1 MLFRTMRTKMHGLG
15 IAAGVFGC
23 AVAGFA
29 SQGLAWSLQEA
40 AAPYKGKKIT
50 VICDGYSPCLAYKKI
65 AKSFT
70 EKTGIEVS
78 VEVADLLQVQQQI
91 LTDALTGTQVY
102 DAVQV
107 ISWSV
112 GVWGSQGFAKPMQGF
127 LDDAK
132 LRDPGLKTEDFIPEN
147 FKITSTY
154 GGKVIGLPFHYI
166 PPFAIYRK
174 DIAANADEQAAFKAK
189 YGYDMPLKGDKIAS
203 VDTWQQWTDMAEFFT
218 RKKGEK
224 VAGQA
229 LENPI
234 YGVTAA
240 FKRHLTVLY
249 DYERILLGMGG
260 EILNTKGEVA
270 LDSPEAL
277 KALEY
282 MLKWRDFSPSSYKEY
297 TWDEQYSDFC
307 AGNLFSTFSWGDT
320 TPFLEVEKDCPKAAG
335 NLGYFLHPGTH
346 KTAAEGQGWIIP
358 KKAPNAEAAYLFL
371 QHLASKEVQAACQA
385 TGCATYRTDVLAMS
399 DWDGEGRFHMHRKL
413 IEDGHLYVRPN
424 PPALLAIQEI
434 MMEELSAAGAGTQDA
449 KTTIANMV
457 ERANKVINGN

>member
-1 MLFRTMRTKMHGLG
+1 MVTQSTITKATSLHLLAGALG
-15 IAAGVFGC
+15 VALAA
-23 AVAGFA
+23 FA
-29 SQGLAWSLQEA
+29 PQSFAWSLQEA
-40 AAPYKGKKIT
+40 AAPYKGTKIT
-50 VICDGYSPCLAYKKI
+50 VICDGYSPCLAYKEE
-65 AKSFT
+65 AKTFT

-112 GVWGSQGFAKPMQGF
+112 GVWGSQGFAAPMQDF
-127 LDDAK
+127 LDDAE
-132 LRDPGLKTEDFIPEN
+132 LRDPDLRVEDFVAEN

-154 GGKVIGLPFHYI
+154 DDKVVGLPFHYI

-174 DIAANADEQAAFKAK
+174 DIAANADEQAAFKAR
-189 YGYDMPLKGDKIAS
+189 YGYDMPLTGEMIAS

-218 RKKGEK
+218 RKPGES
-224 VAGQA
+224 VAGET
-229 LENPI
+229 LESPM

-260 EILNTKGEVA
+260 EILDTDGNIA

-320 TPFLEVEKDCPKAAG
+320 TPFLEIKADCPKVAG

-346 KTAAEGQGWIIP
+346 TTAAEGQGWIIP
-358 KKAPNAEAAYLFL
+358 KNAPNAEAAYLFL
-371 QHLASKEVQAACQA
+371 QHLASRDVQAACQGN
-385 TGCATYRTDVLAMS
+385 GCATYRTDVLGMS
-399 DWDGEGRFHMHRKL
+399 DWDGEGRVEMHRKL
-413 IEDGHLYVRPN
+413 IDDGHLYVRPN

-434 MMEELSAAGAGTQDA
+434 MMEELSAAGAGLQDA

-457 ERANKVINGN
+457 ERARKVTGG